1 MACSAII
8 SPASPSGST
17 PAAPD
22 AVAWDGDDYQQRF
35 DRLAAAG
42 TDVHGEAT
50 FVRAYEPG
58 SVLDAGC
65 GTGRVAI
72 ELARHG
78 IDVVGVDVD
87 PSMLA
92 TARRHA
98 PELPWVESDLA
109 QLDLG
114 RTFDVVVM
122 AGNVPLFTPPG
133 TEAALVAGVARHVAP
148 GGLLIAGFSLDRGY
162 GAEDYDTHT
171 AAAGLTL
178 AKRFAT
184 WDRTPWRA
192 GMDYAVSV
200 HQS

>member
-1 MACSAII
+1 M
-8 SPASPSGST
+8 
-17 PAAPD
+17 
-22 AVAWDGDDYQQRF
+22 AWDGDDYQARF

-50 FVRAYEPG
+50 FVRAFAPT

-78 IDVVGVDVD
+78 IEVVGADVD

-92 TARRHA
+92 TARRTA
-98 PELPWVESDLA
+98 PALTWVEADLA
-109 QLDLG
+109 ELDLG

-133 TEAALVAGVARHVAP
+133 TEPALVAGVARHVAP
-148 GGLLIAGFSLDRGY
+148 GGVLVAGFSLGRGY
-162 GAEDYDTHT
+162 AVDDHDAHA

-178 AKRFAT
+178 LERFAT
-184 WDRTPWRA
+184 WDRAPWSP
-192 GMDYAVSV
+192 GGDYAVSV
-200 HQS
+200 HRR